1 MKKSAN
7 PITTKISLLM
17 ASVVL
22 FLLASCAHKQ
32 TAITSTK
39 HADIVWN
46 SPAGIPEVNTNEV
59 VAKADKELSKND
71 FKTIVSEQLAT
82 GKVANKLTFKE
93 KIASNLLANKIN
105 KAYQKL
111 SPTQKVSFKEQMNAQ
126 KGNNGLKQAVIVML
140 IGLGICVI
148 GSFFWTLSTYILGN
162 IITLIGAIVFLYGLW
177 LLLEELVF

>member
-1 MKKSAN
+1 MKKTVN
-7 PITTKISLLM
+7 PITTKISLIM

-32 TAITSTK
+32 TVMTSSAN
-39 HADIVWN
+39 ADIVWN
-46 SPAGIPEVNTNEV
+46 SPAGIPEITNQEV
-59 VAKADKELSKND
+59 AAKAGKELSKND
-71 FKTIVSEQLAT
+71 FKTIISEQLAT
-82 GKVANKLTFKE
+82 GKVGNKLTLKE
-93 KIASNLLANKIN
+93 KIASNVLANKIN

-111 SPTQKVSFKEQMNAQ
+111 SPTQKVSFKEQMTTQ
-126 KGNNGLKQAVIVML
+126 KGNDGLKQAVIVML